1 MCGFLRA
8 PLNFR
13 QYPVPPEGM
22 IFIHNRKSV
31 PLGVI
36 FDEDT
41 LRFLLSPVLKLRS
54 HLDTVL
60 TKPIHARHHHLRHS
74 PSCS

>member
-1 MCGFLRA
+1 MSAARVRLPPRSA
-8 PLNFR
+8 KLW

-41 LRFLLSPVLKLRS
+41 LRFLLRAPY
-54 HLDTVL
+54 
-60 TKPIHARHHHLRHS
+60 
-74 PSCS
+74 

>member
-1 MCGFLRA
+1 MSAARVRLPPP

-41 LRFLLSPVLKLRS
+41 LRFLLRAPY
-54 HLDTVL
+54 
-60 TKPIHARHHHLRHS
+60 
-74 PSCS
+74 